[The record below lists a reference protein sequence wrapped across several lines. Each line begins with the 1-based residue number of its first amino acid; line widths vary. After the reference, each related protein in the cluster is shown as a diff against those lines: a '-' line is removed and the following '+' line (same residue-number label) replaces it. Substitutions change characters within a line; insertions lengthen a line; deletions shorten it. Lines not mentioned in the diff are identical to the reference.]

1 MSGNSDSILLI
12 VCYDVNV
19 EREGKMPKR
28 EPVKARVIKYVKLL
42 NCSYAEAV
50 NMVRDDDIIDA
61 GGICEWETN
70 LSPEDL
76 YYCRVRSHRARRAPG
91 LRPDDQMER
100 RDIGI
105 MSRSRTST
113 EVKRRYNEKAY
124 SMLAAQLPK
133 QLVTDF
139 KDKCRSQGI
148 SQASVIRNA
157 LERFVA

>member
-1 MSGNSDSILLI
+1 
-12 VCYDVNV
+12 
-19 EREGKMPKR
+19 MPKR
-28 EPVKARVIKYVKLL
+28 EPRKVRVIKYVKLL

-50 NMVRDDDIIDA
+50 KMVRDDDLIDA
-61 GGICEWETN
+61 GGICEWETD

-76 YYCRVRSHRARRAPG
+76 YYCRVHSRRARRARG
-91 LRPDDQMER
+91 LRADGPVLAECEVSHSGQGER
-100 RDIGI
+100 RDTGV